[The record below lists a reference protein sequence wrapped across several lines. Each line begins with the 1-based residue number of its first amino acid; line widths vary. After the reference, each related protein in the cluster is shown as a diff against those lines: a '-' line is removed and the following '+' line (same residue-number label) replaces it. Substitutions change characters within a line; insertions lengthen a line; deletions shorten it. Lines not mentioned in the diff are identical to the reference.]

1 MSRENDKKT
10 LIDYILYIEEML
22 DKLDN
27 NYDKDVER
35 DLLVSIDRNKKLNTI
50 HQIVDKKERVKEL
63 RAFILENLV
72 ELLIDLD
79 VLDIDEY
86 NKAYDEA
93 SIKDENANLLT
104 KDFNLLQMLIYENR
118 SEDLVNILNSDDVIG
133 YRASIKDYDYD
144 YYFDYNFITIRH
156 KNEAQVKIIR
166 ENDKV
171 DTIYFDYIVENAK
184 SEFKNQT
191 IILNQD

>member
-10 LIDYILYIEEML
+10 LIDYMLYIEEML

-93 SIKDENANLLT
+93 NTKDKNANLLT

-118 SEDLVNILNSDDVIG
+118 SEDLVNILDDKDILG

-144 YYFDYNFITIRH
+144 YYFYDNFITIRH

-171 DTIYFDYIVENAK
+171 DTIYFDYIVDNAK

>member
-171 DTIYFDYIVENAK
+171 DTIYFDYIVDNAK

>member
-118 SEDLVNILNSDDVIG
+118 SEDLVNILDDKDIIG

-171 DTIYFDYIVENAK
+171 DTLYFDYIVDNAK

>member
-10 LIDYILYIEEML
+10 LIDYMLYIEEML

-93 SIKDENANLLT
+93 NTKDENANLLT

-171 DTIYFDYIVENAK
+171 DTIYFDYIVDNAK

>member
-118 SEDLVNILNSDDVIG
+118 SEDLVNILNSDDIVG

-171 DTIYFDYIVENAK
+171 DTLYFDYIVDNAK